1 MTSESEDIVI
11 TIIIDDRVDFAV
23 FTRSQAL
30 LRDILTENNVCAS
43 YFKKSFILQKL
54 KRELKFL
61 KHSLFT
67 TVLYNL

>member
-30 LRDILTENNVCAS
+30 LMRHFNG
-43 YFKKSFILQKL
+43 K
-54 KRELKFL
+54 
-61 KHSLFT
+61 
-67 TVLYNL
+67 